1 MTILWMLDVVRLSEQ
16 SQRRQHQQQEQ
27 HRKQINLR
35 KDQKKI
41 MKNYILTL
49 NQTKNS
55 LLYIH

>member
-16 SQRRQHQQQEQ
+16 SQRRQHQQQKQ

-35 KDQKKI
+35 KDQNKI